1 MCKSRYSE
9 EQIIKV
15 LREAEKGR
23 KVPDLCSDHGI
34 AQDTFDRWR
43 RKYGEMEVTDAKRL
57 RQLEEENRRLK
68 KVVAD
73 LTLDREALKDALSRK
88 W

>member
-1 MCKSRYSE
+1 VRKSRYSE
-9 EQIIKV
+9 EQIIKI

-23 KVPDLCSDHGI
+23 KVPDLCRDHGI
-34 AQDTFDRWR
+34 AQDTFYRWR
-43 RKYGEMEVTDAKRL
+43 RKYGGMEVADAKRL

-73 LTLDREALKDALSRK
+73 LTLDKEALKDALSRK